1 MTHPWRSSWAALALG
16 LGLALVACGGERDEA
31 DATADGQANPAD
43 LKGEAGEASTPQ
55 DVWSFPSGFLF
66 GTATAGFQVD
76 MGCPTLPASVCADV
90 HSDWYAY
97 MTDPALLQ
105 HPRTYLHG
113 DDPAVTGPG
122 HWELYPQD
130 HALARN
136 ELHNNAF
143 RMSLEWS
150 RVFPESTVG
159 IEGHEALRQAANPE
173 ALATYHA
180 MFRSMKEHGLTP
192 LVTLH
197 HYALPLWIHDGA
209 GCTKDLA
216 SCSPRGWLD
225 RDLILPEIEKW
236 AGFAAAE
243 FGGEVDL
250 WATENEPFAVVVM
263 GFLQPNPGR
272 SNRPAQMLD
281 SADAKTALFTMIQAH
296 ARMADAVRAGD
307 RIDADGDGQPAR
319 VGLVYAMAPVLPRDP
334 ASEKDVRAARN
345 VFYLWNLLFL
355 DAVALGQVDDD
366 LDGTKRFDPA
376 LADRLDFVGL
386 NYYQSSIVEGTQA
399 SLLPQ
404 LSPLLTLNPLTVDTS
419 QVHPRGLYEMLLLLK
434 ERYGLPV
441 TISENNGQRMA
452 AGDLDGEIRNEVANL
467 QQVLLALRA
476 GVDVRGYFYWS
487 LMDNIEWN
495 HGASE
500 HWGLYAVD
508 PADPNKTRTPKAL
521 VPVYADI
528 AEHRGVSAA
537 LREQYG
543 AVDPDAPP
551 TGGVPEA
558 NLLLPSN
565 TVP

>member
-1 MTHPWRSSWAALALG
+1 MTPTWRSSWTMLASTFG
-16 LGLALVACGGERDEA
+16 LSLVACSGDGGGVASSVDGHA
-31 DATADGQANPAD
+31 DAAHLEAEV
-43 LKGEAGEASTPQ
+43 GEAPTPQ
-55 DVWSFPSGFLF
+55 DAWSFPAGFLF

-76 MGCPTLPASVCADV
+76 MGCPTLPRSVCADV

-97 MTDPALLQ
+97 MTDPELLQ

-130 HALARN
+130 HARARD

-159 IEGHEALRQAANPE
+159 LEGYEALRQAANPD

-225 RDLILPEIEKW
+225 PDLILPEIAKW
-236 AGFAAAE
+236 AGFAARE
-243 FGGEVDL
+243 FGAEVDL

-263 GFLQPNPGR
+263 GFVQPNPGR
-272 SNRPAQMLD
+272 SNPPAQMLD
-281 SADAKTALFTMIQAH
+281 AADAKTALFTMVQAH
-296 ARMADAVRAGD
+296 ARMVDAVRAGD
-307 RIDADGDGQPAR
+307 RSDADGDDEAAR
-319 VGLVYAMAPVLPRDP
+319 VGLVYAMAPVLPRD
-334 ASEKDVRAARN
+334 ASSERDVRAALN

-355 DAVALGQVDDD
+355 DAVVLGQVDDG
-366 LDGTKRFDPA
+366 LDGSKRFDPG
-376 LADRLDFVGL
+376 LADRMDFIGL
-386 NYYQSSIVEGTQA
+386 NYYQSSIVEGANA
-399 SLLPQ
+399 SVLPT

-419 QVHPRGLYEMLLLLK
+419 QVHPRGLYEMLLLLEK
-434 ERYGLPV
+434 RYGLPV

-467 QQVLLALRA
+467 QQILLAIRDGA
-476 GVDVRGYFYWS
+476 DVRGYFYWS

-508 PADPNKTRTPKAL
+508 PEDPQKTRTPKAL

-528 AEHRGVSAA
+528 ARSGGVSAA
-537 LREQYG
+537 LRETYG
-543 AVDPDAPP
+543 SVDPDAPP

-558 NLLLPSN
+558 DLLLPKEG
-565 TVP
+565 P